1 MDRIAGVR
9 VELMQLM
16 WCSVMWKVE
25 SVQKMLD
32 DRTVRCQNNARR
44 AARAALSFR
53 GPHTATR
60 ARRAASSKTLGWI
73 SLLS

>member
-25 SVQKMLD
+25 SVRKMLD
-32 DRTVRCQNNARR
+32 DRTVRCPKNARPPDLSLSR
-44 AARAALSFR
+44 FGRTAGQAR
-53 GPHTATR
+53 G
-60 ARRAASSKTLGWI
+60 K
-73 SLLS
+73 